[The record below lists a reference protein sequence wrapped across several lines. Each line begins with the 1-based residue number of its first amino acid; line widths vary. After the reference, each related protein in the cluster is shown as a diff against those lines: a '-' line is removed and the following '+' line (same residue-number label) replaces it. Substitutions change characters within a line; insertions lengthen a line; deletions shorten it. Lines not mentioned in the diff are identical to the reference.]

1 MDTRKWLLTILLFL
15 MLLFLYRVRVILSP
29 FLFAALI
36 AYMAYPLVQAFE
48 RRQVPRPIAIILV
61 YLLFGVIVGA
71 AVSFLIPQLA
81 KEVDELLKTIPG
93 QTEKLTDGFNLWRS
107 LDRVS
112 VPEVF
117 QAGVDHLVNRIKQLL
132 EGMAQR
138 IAGILM
144 AMVSQI
150 VSLLIAPFLAFYL
163 LRDLEPIKRRSVM
176 LIPKQYRLSVY
187 KLGKEVNQ
195 VLNGFIH
202 GQLVNAL
209 LVGSLI
215 TVGLALLGVK
225 YSVFIGILAGVFNII
240 PYFGPIIGFVP
251 ASLFARAKSPLSVL
265 WVLAL
270 FIVVN
275 QLEANVISPKII
287 GERVGLHPLAV
298 IFAIFAG
305 GELMGL
311 TGMLIAVPAAAI
323 FRIVVEHLLK
333 RGDGHKA

>member
-195 VLNGFIH
+195 VL
-202 GQLVNAL
+202 
-209 LVGSLI
+209 
-215 TVGLALLGVK
+215 
-225 YSVFIGILAGVFNII
+225 
-240 PYFGPIIGFVP
+240 
-251 ASLFARAKSPLSVL
+251 
-265 WVLAL
+265 
-270 FIVVN
+270 
-275 QLEANVISPKII
+275 
-287 GERVGLHPLAV
+287 
-298 IFAIFAG
+298 
-305 GELMGL
+305 
-311 TGMLIAVPAAAI
+311 
-323 FRIVVEHLLK
+323 
-333 RGDGHKA
+333 